1 MPGEAE
7 AGALAG
13 AIPAARPVRPVR
25 PGPAETILWEGRPS
39 LGAGRL
45 AELLFLL
52 LLLGALTWLAVLLIL
67 PHLGGSAFAGA
78 PGPEALPLVLALVVG
93 TVLII
98 ALPVW
103 LRSSARGRARYMLT
117 NRRAIIWL
125 GRSII
130 GEAILFGAEMEVT
143 PTRVAFWHQNLY
155 LDWRLRDE
163 GPDQLRFERLLD
175 PEKVAEIAEQQGAR
189 RIDAPPPGAA

>member
-1 MPGEAE
+1 MAGEAE
-7 AGALAG
+7 AGAVAG
-13 AIPAARPVRPVR
+13 SLPVARAVRPVR

-45 AELLFLL
+45 FELLFLL
-52 LLLGALTWLAVLLIL
+52 VLLGALTWLAVLLIL
-67 PHLGGSAFAGA
+67 PHFGGSAFAGT
-78 PGPEALPLVLALVVG
+78 PGPEALPLVLALVIG

-103 LRSSARGRARYMLT
+103 LRSSAKGRARYMLT
-117 NRRAIIWL
+117 NRRALVWL

-130 GEAILFGAEMEVT
+130 GEANLFGAEMEVT
-143 PTRVAFWHQNLY
+143 GTRVGFWSSNLY
-155 LDWRLRDE
+155 LDWRLKDE

-175 PEKVAEIAEQQGAR
+175 PEKVAAIAEQHGAR
-189 RIDAPPPGAA
+189 RLDPPASG